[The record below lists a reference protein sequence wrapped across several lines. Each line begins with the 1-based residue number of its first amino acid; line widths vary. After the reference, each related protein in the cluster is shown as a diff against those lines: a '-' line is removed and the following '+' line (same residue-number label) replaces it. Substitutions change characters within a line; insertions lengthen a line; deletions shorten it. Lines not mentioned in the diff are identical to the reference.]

1 MSKAQIERIGIDLEF
16 IMNFAYQEN
25 VPRDVAE
32 NIRLSVNDILATLHM
47 ARFSDITIKKTRHSI
62 AK

>member
-1 MSKAQIERIGIDLEF
+1 MNRSQIERIGIDLEF

-25 VPRDVAE
+25 VPKDVSE
-32 NIRLSVNDILATLHM
+32 NIRLSVNDILATLHL
-47 ARFSDITIKKTRHSI
+47 SHLSEITIKKSRQSI

>member
-32 NIRLSVNDILATLHM
+32 NIRVSVNDILATLHL
-47 ARFSDITIKKTRHSI
+47 SHLSEITIKEG
-62 AK
+62 

>member
-47 ARFSDITIKKTRHSI
+47 AHLSEITIKEG
-62 AK
+62 

>member
-1 MSKAQIERIGIDLEF
+1 MNRAQIERIGIYLEF

-25 VPRDVAE
+25 VPKDVAE

-47 ARFSDITIKKTRHSI
+47 AHLSEITIKEG
-62 AK
+62 

>member
-1 MSKAQIERIGIDLEF
+1 MNRAQIERIGIDLEF

-25 VPRDVAE
+25 VPKDVAE

-47 ARFSDITIKKTRHSI
+47 AHLSEITIKEG
-62 AK
+62 